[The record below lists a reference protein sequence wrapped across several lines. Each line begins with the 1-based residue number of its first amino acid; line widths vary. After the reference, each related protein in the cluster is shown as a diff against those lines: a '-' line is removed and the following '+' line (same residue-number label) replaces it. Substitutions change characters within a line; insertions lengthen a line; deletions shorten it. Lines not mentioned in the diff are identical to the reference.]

1 VDTSGDLGLFWA
13 EKSMFRGISKLTVDA
28 KGRLAMP
35 KHHRDLLESEGI
47 TRLMVT
53 VDPSHCLLIYPMPD
67 WLEIEEQ
74 LMSAP
79 NADPRIRTMQRLFVG
94 HASPVEFDV
103 NGRILLPQ
111 ALRDYAG
118 IKKKAVML
126 GQGKKCELWSEE
138 SFESSAEMWPE
149 EVGDVDLTS
158 TPEAIQNL
166 SF

>member
-1 VDTSGDLGLFWA
+1 
-13 EKSMFRGISKLTVDA
+13 MFRGISKLTVDA

-35 KHHRDLLESEGI
+35 KHHRDRLESDGI

-67 WLEIEEQ
+67 WLEIEAQ

-94 HASPVEFDV
+94 YASEVEFDV
-103 NGRILLPQ
+103 NGRILLPK
-111 ALRDYAG
+111 ALREYAG
-118 IKKKAVML
+118 IKKKTVMI

-138 SFESSAEMWPE
+138 SFDSSAEMWPD